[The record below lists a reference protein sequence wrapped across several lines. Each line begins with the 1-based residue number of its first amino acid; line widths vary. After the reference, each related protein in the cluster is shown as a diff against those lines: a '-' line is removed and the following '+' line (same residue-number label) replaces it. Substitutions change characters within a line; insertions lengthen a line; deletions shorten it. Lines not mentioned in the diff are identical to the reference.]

1 VLYFLKEF
9 PMPSD
14 FSKNLYFSS
23 SRALTRLL
31 NAVGDPIGRLERT
44 PDLVAFVETLRS
56 KPVHKSMTGIL
67 LSADYRV
74 CSDVLKSPQWKTRP
88 EANSFFEKL
97 YLGSLADSEKIDP
110 FLDSIISQD
119 GTEHTRIK
127 RLIQPAFTNRVMQ
140 RWRSSAEKI
149 AHILVNEIAEQS
161 DLDFVDALANPLPLA
176 MICEILGVPLSD
188 RDKFTDWGR
197 TLAIIGLDF
206 PRTTR
211 ELYELEQASDEVTR
225 YIAQLLAERR
235 LNPQEDLL
243 SVLANAESDGEK
255 LSDREIV
262 ATASFLLIAG
272 FETTVNLLSVG
283 TMVLLENRDQL
294 GQVASN
300 PELVP
305 NLVEEALRVVSP
317 VQYTARTADS
327 DLELPDG
334 TKVRRG
340 QTIVL
345 ILAGANRDPDLFD
358 SPEAFLV
365 SRENARKNIA
375 FGYGAHHCIGAQ
387 LARLEA
393 ETLWRELL
401 QRFPNVTDWQLV
413 GPVTQRAG
421 KTIRGLEHMPMRFG
435 TREAVTK

>member
-1 VLYFLKEF
+1 
-9 PMPSD
+9 MS
-14 FSKNLYFSS
+14 
-23 SRALTRLL
+23 
-31 NAVGDPIGRLERT
+31 
-44 PDLVAFVETLRS
+44 
-56 KPVHKSMTGIL
+56 
-67 LSADYRV
+67 
-74 CSDVLKSPQWKTRP
+74 
-88 EANSFFEKL
+88 
-97 YLGSLADSEKIDP
+97 
-110 FLDSIISQD
+110 
-119 GTEHTRIK
+119 
-127 RLIQPAFTNRVMQ
+127 
-140 RWRSSAEKI
+140 
-149 AHILVNEIAEQS
+149 
-161 DLDFVDALANPLPLA
+161 
-176 MICEILGVPLSD
+176 CEILGVPLSD